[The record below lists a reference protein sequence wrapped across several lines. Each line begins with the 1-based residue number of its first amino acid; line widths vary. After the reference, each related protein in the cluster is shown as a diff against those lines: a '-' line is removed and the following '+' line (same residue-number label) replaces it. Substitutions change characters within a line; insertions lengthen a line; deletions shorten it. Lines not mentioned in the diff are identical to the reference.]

1 MKLFHDHCSF
11 CGEQGLI
18 ISDYQVDGGSIRTE
32 LAIDHRHE
40 GWPGIPHG
48 GIAMTALVEL
58 ADLLDRVTGKYP
70 IQTSFRFGGD
80 KLVLGDRISI
90 SLINMD
96 ECYRGEINKLS
107 GVLPYMTGTLVHRYE
122 QKYEEELIALERLIE
137 RPYRSRNVFTI
148 PDFVHRILFKREFQ
162 YLHRSRE
169 FEFRELPDG
178 RIYML
183 CFFKNSRGEIQHGE
197 LNQISA
203 EQVHPGALLTML
215 DETLAWSGFLQV
227 WQGGVTVS
235 LMSYFMRPVN
245 PHEQIFS
252 LGICDSVRGSHLRKM
267 VTCSGGIF
275 SVTEK
280 SIEPVVFARGKWLT
294 KPEFKDKMIRYL
306 LADESSQQLNSLQQ
320 KPQEE

>member
-1 MKLFHDHCSF
+1 MKSFHDHCSF

-18 ISDYQVDGGSIRTE
+18 IHDYQVNRGSIRTE
-32 LAIDHRHE
+32 ITIDHRHE

-58 ADLLDRVTGKYP
+58 ADLLDQVTGEYP
-70 IQTSFRFGGD
+70 MQTNFRFGGD
-80 KLVLGDRISI
+80 KLILGDRISI
-90 SLINMD
+90 SLTNIN
-96 ECYRGEINKLS
+96 ESYRGEINKIS

-122 QKYEEELIALERLIE
+122 QKYEEELSALERLIK
-137 RPYRSRNVFTI
+137 RPYTSKNIFTI

-178 RIYML
+178 RMYML
-183 CFFKNSRGEIQHGE
+183 CFFKNSRGEIQQGE
-197 LNQISA
+197 LNLISE

-215 DETLAWSGFLQV
+215 DETLAWSGFLRV

-235 LMSYFMRPVN
+235 LMSYFLRPVN

-252 LGICDSVRGSHLRKM
+252 MGICDSVRGSHRRKM
-267 VTCSGGIF
+267 ITCSGGIF

-280 SIEPVVFARGKWLT
+280 RIEPVVFARGKWLT
-294 KPEFKDKMIRYL
+294 KPEFKDEMIRFL
-306 LADESSQQLNSLQQ
+306 LAEESSRCVNSSSQN
-320 KPQEE
+320 PQEK